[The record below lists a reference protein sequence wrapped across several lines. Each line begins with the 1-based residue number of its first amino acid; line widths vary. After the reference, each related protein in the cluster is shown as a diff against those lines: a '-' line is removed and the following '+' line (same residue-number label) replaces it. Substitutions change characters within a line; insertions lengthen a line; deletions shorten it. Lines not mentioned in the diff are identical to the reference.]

1 MLSEGVKIYFSE
13 GINPSEKLSIS
24 DGVELMESDNYLPES
39 YVPKEDFRK
48 INDNE
53 LTLLE
58 GKNKVG
64 SFAENLAIL
73 RMPNSFQVIVDK
85 LNIDEATSQSALHS
99 IIGTKKDLAKQLN
112 SELNDFFEP
121 YLTSI
126 KHKKVFGIFWL
137 PTNIRTVGRQEST
150 KKHMGLH
157 LDSGT
162 TLPIQEYHHA
172 PNRVCINIGK
182 STRYLLMINK
192 TAKQL
197 LTMIGEKMETT
208 SIKNQEDIMKAFFK
222 YYPDYP
228 VIKIA
233 LSPFEAYIAPTDNV
247 IHDGTT
253 VGMTSPDI
261 TIVLFGF
268 FNLSPNIN

>member
-1 MLSEGVKIYFSE
+1 MLSEGVKVYFSE
-13 GINPSEKLSIS
+13 GINPSERLSIS
-24 DGVELMESDNYLPES
+24 EGVELMESDDYLPES
-39 YVPKEDFRK
+39 YVPKEDFRQITNK
-48 INDNE
+48 E
-53 LTLLE
+53 LILLE
-58 GKNKVG
+58 GKDNAEN
-64 SFAENLAIL
+64 FAENLAIL
-73 RMPNSFQVIVDK
+73 KLPDSFKTVVDNLK
-85 LNIDEATSQSALHS
+85 MESATSQIELHTM
-99 IIGTKKDLAKQLN
+99 IGRHKELSKQLN
-112 SELNDFFEP
+112 IELNNFIEP

-126 KHKKVFGIFWL
+126 KHKKVFGIFLL
-137 PTNIRTVGRQEST
+137 PTNIRTVGRQESL

-162 TLPIQEYHHA
+162 SLPIQEYHHA

-182 STRYLLMINK
+182 STRYLLIINK

-197 LTMIGEKMETT
+197 LAMIAEKMDIAH
-208 SIKNQEDIMKAFFK
+208 IKSQEDIMKAFFK
-222 YYPDYP
+222 NYPDYP

-233 LSPFEAYIAPTDNV
+233 LNPFEAYIAPTDNV

-268 FNLSPNIN
+268 FNLRPNIN